1 MTPGSGTNG
10 KGFKDGTGE
19 RESGSGWFGLLPT
32 RISMADLTWPSLLE
46 DLALFWGIDHAV
58 GDWNQTLE
66 LLRFS
71 EMGQTLGPNGPFF

>member
-32 RISMADLTWPSLLE
+32 RLRV
-46 DLALFWGIDHAV
+46 GIAI
-58 GDWNQTLE
+58 GT
-66 LLRFS
+66 S
-71 EMGQTLGPNGPFF
+71 A